1 MFRQLE
7 LTKENKRL
15 LIKFAVSLLVT
26 VLLTVMLCTLSAFAE
41 QGTADSGAEQ
51 AVSTAEAQQSA
62 TGETQHNPGDY
73 LDTDPTYVNK
83 DAGSSVIQEL
93 IGVDASQPLEIIILL
108 TLIAL
113 APSMLIMMTC
123 FTRIVIVLGFL
134 RTAMQT
140 QSTPPNMVITGMALF
155 LTFFIMAPVFSEINE
170 VAYQPYVS
178 EELTTEEALDAASVP
193 LKKFMLK
200 QTSQDDLQFFLDLSK
215 TEEPEGG
222 YTDEYLQN
230 DLSLTVI
237 VPSFMISELKRAFQ
251 MGFLIFLPFLVID
264 LVVGSTLMSMGMMM
278 LPPAMISMP
287 FKILVFVLADGWN
300 LLIGSV
306 VASHNFNG
314 SGNVDYALNRSFC
327 GGMYENVYLHI
338 FNNTRRLIASCDE
351 QGLTDYAGMMR
362 VVQAYAVQMLTDVY
376 GPVAYTSCIEDP
388 TNGAS
393 FSYDTQQ
400 SIYNSIF
407 ELLDKALQDFQ
418 SPKSTLEERQS
429 FDYWCNGDLD
439 MWIQVAN
446 QLKLRAALRIVK
458 ADPTLAKQKAEEAAK
473 GAILK
478 QDVLINKSLSNEQT
492 RMFEWGDS
500 GMNANLTTILEGF
513 QDPRLPLIMT
523 NPKR

>member
-41 QGTADSGAEQ
+41 QGTADSGAAQ
-51 AVSTAEAQQSA
+51 AVSTAEA
-62 TGETQHNPGDY
+62 QHNPGDY

-306 VASHNFNG
+306 VAS
-314 SGNVDYALNRSFC
+314 
-327 GGMYENVYLHI
+327 
-338 FNNTRRLIASCDE
+338 
-351 QGLTDYAGMMR
+351 
-362 VVQAYAVQMLTDVY
+362 
-376 GPVAYTSCIEDP
+376 
-388 TNGAS
+388 
-393 FSYDTQQ
+393 
-400 SIYNSIF
+400 YN
-407 ELLDKALQDFQ
+407 L
-418 SPKSTLEERQS
+418 
-429 FDYWCNGDLD
+429 
-439 MWIQVAN
+439 
-446 QLKLRAALRIVK
+446 
-458 ADPTLAKQKAEEAAK
+458 
-473 GAILK
+473 
-478 QDVLINKSLSNEQT
+478 
-492 RMFEWGDS
+492 
-500 GMNANLTTILEGF
+500 
-513 QDPRLPLIMT
+513 
-523 NPKR
+523 

>member
-41 QGTADSGAEQ
+41 QGTADSGAAQ

-62 TGETQHNPGDY
+62 TGEAQHKPGDY

-237 VPSFMISELKRAFQ
+237 VPSFMVSELKRAFQ

-306 VASHNFNG
+306 VAS
-314 SGNVDYALNRSFC
+314 
-327 GGMYENVYLHI
+327 
-338 FNNTRRLIASCDE
+338 
-351 QGLTDYAGMMR
+351 
-362 VVQAYAVQMLTDVY
+362 
-376 GPVAYTSCIEDP
+376 
-388 TNGAS
+388 
-393 FSYDTQQ
+393 
-400 SIYNSIF
+400 YN
-407 ELLDKALQDFQ
+407 L
-418 SPKSTLEERQS
+418 
-429 FDYWCNGDLD
+429 
-439 MWIQVAN
+439 
-446 QLKLRAALRIVK
+446 
-458 ADPTLAKQKAEEAAK
+458 
-473 GAILK
+473 
-478 QDVLINKSLSNEQT
+478 
-492 RMFEWGDS
+492 
-500 GMNANLTTILEGF
+500 
-513 QDPRLPLIMT
+513 
-523 NPKR
+523 